1 MIHFK
6 PFLSPGVQEPLQL
19 PNNIIFYIRQLK
31 KNILDIDPRKDHPG
45 PFHSKA
51 FVVLYKFETS

>member
-6 PFLSPGVQEPLQL
+6 LLYHLLRRSHFDPQA
-19 PNNIIFYIRQLK
+19 IYIRQLK
-31 KNILDIDPRKDHPG
+31 KNISGIDPRKDNHPG

-51 FVVLYKFETS
+51 FVLLYKFETS